1 MKIFFLLGNIL
12 SFSPEM
18 YCWKNESW
26 LTDAQPYWLG
36 TPTTNGDE
44 LASVV
49 MLTPLLCIMYQHLI
63 HHHASGLKI
72 FNSVLFMILVRH
84 LHRLNHVYNAHHGH
98 WPSARLLSDWDIQR
112 ETKYVPSTISVKST
126 FTLEPCEAETEIK
139 TVFHI
144 SLQMG
149 KFLHF
154 HITITAAGDI
164 D

>member
-1 MKIFFLLGNIL
+1 
-12 SFSPEM
+12 M

-36 TPTTNGDE
+36 TPTTNGGE

-98 WPSARLLSDWDIQR
+98 QEHSILNKH
-112 ETKYVPSTISVKST
+112 EEK
-126 FTLEPCEAETEIK
+126 
-139 TVFHI
+139 
-144 SLQMG
+144 
-149 KFLHF
+149 
-154 HITITAAGDI
+154 
-164 D
+164 

>member
-1 MKIFFLLGNIL
+1 MRVFFLLGNIL

-36 TPTTNGDE
+36 TPTTNGGE

-72 FNSVLFMILVRH
+72 FNSVLFTILVRH
-84 LHRLNHVYNAHHGH
+84 LHHTNHVYNVHYGH
-98 WPSARLLSDWDIQR
+98 QPCYFLTEKFRGNKI
-112 ETKYVPSTISVKST
+112 YVSSTILVKST
-126 FTLEPCEAETEIK
+126 FILKPCQERLKLKLLSI
-139 TVFHI
+139 FHCKFESFCIFI
-144 SLQMG
+144 SP
-149 KFLHF
+149 
-154 HITITAAGDI
+154 
-164 D
+164 

>member
-1 MKIFFLLGNIL
+1 MRAFFLLLGNIL

-36 TPTTNGDE
+36 TPTTNGGE

-72 FNSVLFMILVRH
+72 FNSVLFTILVRH
-84 LHRLNHVYNAHHGH
+84 LHHLNHVYNAHHGH
-98 WPSARLLSDWDIQR
+98 QLGYFLTEIFRGKK
-112 ETKYVPSTISVKST
+112 TYVPSTISVKST